1 MARRSSGRFAF
12 LALLCACTAP
22 EYPAPADMHQAPLAG
37 VDPVRAEQPSPLN
50 PQPAETLAGMPETP
64 SGMTPV
70 AGAAEPPANPPPPPG
85 DGVEEIAS
93 HGGSYLVR
101 FRPAPAP
108 VPENEPFGLEV
119 WVLEAGP
126 QPRLARDVELA
137 VDAGMPEHGHG
148 MNREPKVKRLGPG
161 HFAVTGMLFHMPG
174 YWELYF
180 DITRGAL
187 TERAQVGVTLD

>member
-1 MARRSSGRFAF
+1 MSSWSYGRVAL
-12 LALLCACTAP
+12 LALFCACTAP
-22 EYPAPADMHQAPLAG
+22 DYPAPADMHQAPLAG
-37 VDPVRAEQPSPLN
+37 VEAARAEGASPLN

-70 AGAAEPPANPPPPPG
+70 PEESAPPANPPPPPG
-85 DGVEEIAS
+85 DGVEEVAS
-93 HGGSYLVR
+93 NAGNFLVR

-119 WVLEAGP
+119 WVLEPGP
-126 QPRLARDVELA
+126 EPRLAAGVELA

-174 YWELYF
+174 DWELYF

-187 TERAQVGVTLD
+187 TERAQVGLSLD

>member
-1 MARRSSGRFAF
+1 MAPRSRIPGA
-12 LALLCACTAP
+12 LAAALCACTAP
-22 EYPAPADMHQAPLAG
+22 DYPAPSDMHQAPIAG
-37 VDPVRAEQPSPLN
+37 VDAARSERPSPLN
-50 PQPAETLAGMPETP
+50 PQPTDTLAGMPETP
-64 SGMTPV
+64 SAMTPV
-70 AGAAEPPANPPPPPG
+70 TEQAEPPANPPPPPG

-93 HGGSYLVR
+93 HAGSYLVR

-119 WVLEAGP
+119 WVLDAGDE
-126 QPRLARDVELA
+126 PRLAADVELA

-174 YWELYF
+174 DWELYF
-180 DITRGAL
+180 DVTRGAL
-187 TERAQVGVTLD
+187 TERAQTELTLD